1 MKSEAD
7 EHFPVPSESIHVSSQ
22 HEAENSKHGA
32 KDNGKLGQYRILAPG
47 PSANRILR
55 AAANG
60 SAHTGLFRF
69 LSYNHHNQKQR
80 NHKGYAN
87 QKVLH
92 CESSSAPAS
101 LRADTVL
108 SSKRNDIKHYFILIN
123 RNGQLDFKEIAAKSR
138 EGFSRLTGL
147 SPRRFLGLTALWAE
161 GLGIAIGAT
170 AWQGSKGSEGSK
182 GSKGG
187 GIALRAISMKSALR
201 AFLPAEHCHPER

>member
-32 KDNGKLGQYRILAPG
+32 KDNGKLGQHRILAPG
-47 PSANRILR
+47 PSADRILR

-147 SPRRFLGLTALWAE
+147 SPRRFLGLTALTVSRLKGRPFYGQAMGQLRLTCTFSAECAQAE
-161 GLGIAIGAT
+161 GC
-170 AWQGSKGSEGSK
+170 
-182 GSKGG
+182 
-187 GIALRAISMKSALR
+187 GIALAGDE
-201 AFLPAEHCHPER
+201 F

>member
-7 EHFPVPSESIHVSSQ
+7 KHFPVPSESIHVSSQ

-32 KDNGKLGQYRILAPG
+32 KDNGKLGQHRILAPG
-47 PSANRILR
+47 PSADRILR

-147 SPRRFLGLTALWAE
+147 SPRRFLGLTALRAE

-170 AWQGSKGSEGSK
+170 A
-182 GSKGG
+182 
-187 GIALRAISMKSALR
+187 
-201 AFLPAEHCHPER
+201 

>member
-32 KDNGKLGQYRILAPG
+32 KDNGKLGQHRILAPG
-47 PSANRILR
+47 PSADRILR

-101 LRADTVL
+101 LRADAVL

-147 SPRRFLGLTALWAE
+147 SPRRFDSGFAAE
-161 GLGIAIGAT
+161 GCGIAIGAT

-201 AFLPAEHCHPER
+201 AFLPAKHCHPER